1 MRLAAPRPTRPREPV
16 VPMINVVF
24 LLLIFFLMAAV
35 IAPPEPFGVTLPRA
49 AADDPP
55 ATGGALHLGAD
66 GTLAYGTARGEAV
79 FAALADHRG
88 ALELRAD
95 AALPAARL
103 AGLMPRLGAA
113 GIDEIVLV
121 TVP

>member
-55 ATGGALHLGAD
+55 ATGGARQGHAERLG
-66 GTLAYGTARGEAV
+66 RC
-79 FAALADHRG
+79 DHRRHQ
-88 ALELRAD
+88 EED
-95 AALPAARL
+95 QQQK
-103 AGLMPRLGAA
+103 
-113 GIDEIVLV
+113 DH
-121 TVP
+121 